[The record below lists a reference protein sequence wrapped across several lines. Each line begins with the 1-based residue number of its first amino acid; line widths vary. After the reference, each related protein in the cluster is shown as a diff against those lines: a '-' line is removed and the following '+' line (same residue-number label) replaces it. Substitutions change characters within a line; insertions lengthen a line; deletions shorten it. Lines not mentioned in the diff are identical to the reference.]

1 MVRKWLYPVLA
12 TIAFWAIW
20 WIVASNTRSQLFP
33 TPWQTL
39 RAFIK
44 ILSQAS
50 SWCQIGDTTYRV
62 LAGML
67 IGSLSGTFLGIITRY
82 SRLAEAAVQSVI
94 YPLLQSVPTLC
105 WAIILVLWFGL
116 SGATP
121 ILAIAISVA
130 PFFIINIWEGMKE
143 LDENLIEMA
152 STYTRSHTRMLSK
165 VVLPMLYPYIFA
177 ASKSSFMVSWKV
189 VILAEVFGAV
199 SGIGYMLWTSFQIYS
214 IDRLFAWTLI
224 CAIILIAFDYG
235 VFNFI
240 ERKYMRKWKPS
251 DQKL

>member
-1 MVRKWLYPVLA
+1 MVKKWLYPVLA
-12 TIAFWAIW
+12 TLAFWATW
-20 WIVASNTRSQLFP
+20 WVVAANTRSQLFP

-39 RAFIK
+39 VAFIK
-44 ILSQAS
+44 ILSHPS
-50 SWCQIGDTTYRV
+50 GWHQIGDTTFRV

-67 IGSLSGTFLGIITRY
+67 IGSLAGTFFGIITRY

-94 YPLLQSVPTLC
+94 YPLLQSVPTIC

-121 ILAIAISVA
+121 VLAIAISVA

-143 LDENLIEMA
+143 LDQSLIEMA
-152 STYTRSHTRMLSK
+152 SIYTRNHRRMLGK

-189 VILAEVFGAV
+189 VILAEVFGAT

-214 IDRLFAWTLI
+214 IDRVFAWTLV
-224 CAIILIAFDYG
+224 CATILLAFDYG

-240 ERKYMRKWKPS
+240 ERKYMRKWKPG